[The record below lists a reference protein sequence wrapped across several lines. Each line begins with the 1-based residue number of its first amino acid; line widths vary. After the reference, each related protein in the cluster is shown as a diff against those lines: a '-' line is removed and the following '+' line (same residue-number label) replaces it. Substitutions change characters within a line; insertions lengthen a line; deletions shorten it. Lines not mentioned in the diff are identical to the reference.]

1 MAQGSSNTSIPF
13 ANTTTR
19 RYDGS
24 DANTQ
29 YAGYAPSGVNE
40 SDNAWTITRIVI
52 NSDGSVTTTSATNV
66 AWSNRLSVI
75 YS

>member
-13 ANTTTR
+13 ANTITR

-24 DANTQ
+24 NANTQ
-29 YAGYAPSGVNE
+29 YAGYAPSGVSE
-40 SDNAWTITRIVI
+40 SDNVWTITKIVI
-52 NSDGSVTTTSATNV
+52 NSDGSVTISTATNV
-66 AWSNRLSVI
+66 AWSNRVSVI

>member
-1 MAQGSSNTSIPF
+1 MAQGSSNTNIPF
-13 ANTTTR
+13 ANTITR

-24 DANTQ
+24 DATTQ
-29 YAGYAPSGVNE
+29 YAGYAPSGVSE

>member
-13 ANTTTR
+13 ANTITR

-24 DANTQ
+24 NANTQ
-29 YAGYAPSGVNE
+29 YAGYAPSGTGE
-40 SDNAWTITRIVI
+40 STNVWTITRIVI
-52 NSDGSVTTTSATNV
+52 NSDGSVTTSTATNV
-66 AWSNRLSVI
+66 AWSNRLSLI

>member
-13 ANTTTR
+13 ANTITR

-24 DANTQ
+24 NAITQ
-29 YAGYAPSGVNE
+29 YAGYAPSE
-40 SDNAWTITRIVI
+40 SSESENIWTITKIVI
-52 NSDGSVTTTSATNV
+52 NSDGSVTNTTASNV
-66 AWSNRLSVI
+66 AWNDRIIVT